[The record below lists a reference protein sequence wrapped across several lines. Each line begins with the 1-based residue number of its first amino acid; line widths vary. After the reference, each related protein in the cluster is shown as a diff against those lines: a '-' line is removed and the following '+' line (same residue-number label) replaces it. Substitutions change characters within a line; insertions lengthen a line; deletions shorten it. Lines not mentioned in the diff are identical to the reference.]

1 MDGANGSHRNEKTRR
16 LKMFASSTWMH
27 RALMTAALFMAAL
40 PVVALVTGG
49 MFA

>member
-1 MDGANGSHRNEKTRR
+1 
-16 LKMFASSTWMH
+16 MFASSTWMH

-40 PVVALVTGG
+40 PAAALVTGG